1 MIGPD
6 RCQISKL
13 ISSEMSFYNSVW
25 AQTLLGGTT
34 IALGLFTTA
43 FSYFFS
49 IRSTT
54 EAHDKV
60 LFVSAAALLCLI
72 AVLSFFYK
80 RAKAANGMTYPL
92 VTGYAC
98 ICYAMCSAESFVL
111 LKAAW
116 MWQFESSIPRAF
128 MPQYA
133 AAFLQSLFVLLVSAI
148 FYGAVIFVKAKLPYP
163 AVGKLYAVNC
173 LLPLL
178 SLFSIATVSMQG
190 SSETQA
196 TLAYWLTFVY
206 FSLMSYLFV
215 RFLAKTL
222 YYVLSTRQTT
232 QKSKVYDEVEAK
244 SESSESS
251 APQEAVD
258 GVDISEIS
266 ILEPAKEP
274 EDDSSSAKSEGGAA
288 SAPDDEP
295 ANEPAKEHGDGS
307 SSANSEGGAASAPDD
322 EKTVAQER
330 KSSKKSSVAKAKT
343 AQQII
348 SDAQKAE
355 AKKRG
360 ASDAQKAAA
369 TKPKASSGKPRTSP
383 AKKSKSP
390 SSKPSAKPQKKH
402 EVDGGTSG
410 SSKSNDN
417 I

>member
-258 GVDISEIS
+258 GVDVSEIS

-274 EDDSSSAKSEGGAA
+274 EDDSSSAKSEGG
-288 SAPDDEP
+288 
-295 ANEPAKEHGDGS
+295 
-307 SSANSEGGAASAPDD
+307 
-322 EKTVAQER
+322 
-330 KSSKKSSVAKAKT
+330 
-343 AQQII
+343 
-348 SDAQKAE
+348 
-355 AKKRG
+355 
-360 ASDAQKAAA
+360 
-369 TKPKASSGKPRTSP
+369 
-383 AKKSKSP
+383 
-390 SSKPSAKPQKKH
+390 
-402 EVDGGTSG
+402 
-410 SSKSNDN
+410 
-417 I
+417 